1 MSQTACKLSPE
12 PKVRPKIQLLQSG
25 AGSKSG
31 TFGPLGKKII
41 IGTQDFI
48 NSWNIKK
55 KICYDYPA
63 INRFHEKCNL
73 DRKKFLKI
81 TLVGEHLFCLM
92 FLSPVFFMIL
102 MRLRPLSMKRI

>member
-55 KICYDYPA
+55 KFATITQQLIDFTKSA
-63 INRFHEKCNL
+63 ISTEK
-73 DRKKFLKI
+73 
-81 TLVGEHLFCLM
+81 
-92 FLSPVFFMIL
+92 S
-102 MRLRPLSMKRI
+102 S